1 MKIEH
6 ILVIDDNDTDLLIA
20 KIILERSNFGGSIT
34 TQTSAK
40 AGLEYLKELQSKGTA
55 WPNIIFLDINMP
67 LVNGYGFI
75 QEFEKFED
83 SAKNSTN
90 IIMLSSS
97 DNKTD
102 LDTFL
107 NKSYVKDFISK
118 PISPDSLKIIFDKFS

>member
-1 MKIEH
+1 MKIER

-20 KIILERSNFGGSIT
+20 KIVMERSGFHGSLNT
-34 TQTSAK
+34 KNSAK
-40 AGLEYLKELQSKGTA
+40 AGLKYLTELISTGQE

-67 LVNGYGFI
+67 LINGYGFI
-75 QEFEKFED
+75 QEFENFDQKYK
-83 SAKNSTN
+83 SSTN

-118 PISPDSLKIIFDKFS
+118 PISPDSLKTIFDKLS